1 MGVITPY
8 RDQVRAIQ
16 RLLSAPARKAG
27 FARAMGI
34 PESGTG
40 AGGRRADTQPGVGV
54 GVGECAL
61 CALLEYAAAST
72 AHVEVST
79 VDQFQGRDKD
89 LIVISLVR
97 SRPAEAEAAA
107 AGEEEKERRTAAA
120 GGILDDIRR
129 LGVALTRARA
139 KLVLLGDAQHLR
151 SRFHNTLKTLL
162 EILPADKLLLLNP
175 SI

>member
-27 FARAMGI
+27 FPRAT
-34 PESGTG
+34 PESG

-54 GVGECAL
+54 GVAECAL
-61 CALLEYAAAST
+61 CALLECAAAST

-97 SRPAEAEAAA
+97 AGPAEA
-107 AGEEEKERRTAAA
+107 AGEEERRAATA

-151 SRFHNTLKTLL
+151 SRFHNTLKPLL
-162 EILPADKLLLLNP
+162 EILPADKLLVLNP
-175 SI
+175 SIYR